1 MSKINIREITS
12 QTRFYNFHTHTQ
24 YCDGRATIEEM
35 TRAAVAE
42 DFKYLGFTPH
52 SPIPVESPC
61 NMSIDAVM
69 DYTAEI
75 ERVRKAFPGIGIYK
89 SMEVDYLGPEW
100 GPSNELVKTWDL
112 DYVLGSVHFVPTQE
126 GKPVD
131 IDGNPERFVRNL
143 RALFHDDLRYVVDK
157 FYDQTLSMIEEGGL
171 DIIAHLDKIA
181 ANASIVDPDIESYSW
196 YKAHVE
202 KVIDAVSQQGLI
214 VEINTKAYA
223 KTGRMFPAVTWWPKI
238 IDKGLDVIVN
248 SDAHYP
254 DLIKS
259 GRDRAFEILSDMINR

>member
-75 ERVRKAFPGIGIYK
+75 ERVRLF
-89 SMEVDYLGPEW
+89 
-100 GPSNELVKTWDL
+100 
-112 DYVLGSVHFVPTQE
+112 
-126 GKPVD
+126 
-131 IDGNPERFVRNL
+131 
-143 RALFHDDLRYVVDK
+143 RA
-157 FYDQTLSMIEEGGL
+157 
-171 DIIAHLDKIA
+171 
-181 ANASIVDPDIESYSW
+181 
-196 YKAHVE
+196 
-202 KVIDAVSQQGLI
+202 
-214 VEINTKAYA
+214 
-223 KTGRMFPAVTWWPKI
+223 
-238 IDKGLDVIVN
+238 
-248 SDAHYP
+248 
-254 DLIKS
+254 
-259 GRDRAFEILSDMINR
+259 